1 MTKRKSVTRKKKKIS
16 KLLAVQCSQCSTC
29 CRVPVALA
37 THHDINRLVKATGL
51 EAGKIVSLY
60 ANVDADDDDRFL
72 IRTSYGKR
80 TMGLRKVKGRCMFLS
95 DNQSCSVYNFRPMS
109 CRMFPLQVT
118 LEDDNSLHDLNV
130 QDSAHDDFSCRYRF
144 GRSRSLKDIHRI
156 AVSDFLEQDSYLK
169 KVEEWN
175 ARSQK
180 GKKQELLEF
189 LGCNGSP

>member
-1 MTKRKSVTRKKKKIS
+1 MHKKKKIS
-16 KLLAVQCSQCSTC
+16 KLLAVECAQCSTC

-37 THHDINRLVKATGL
+37 THHDINRLIKATGL

-80 TMGLRKVKGRCMFLS
+80 TMGLRKAKGRCIFLS
-95 DNQSCSVYNFRPMS
+95 DDQTCSVYDSRPMS

-118 LEDDNSLHDLNV
+118 LEEDNSLHDLNV
-130 QDSAHDDFSCRYRF
+130 QDSAHDDFKCRYQF
-144 GRSRSLKDIHRI
+144 GRRRLLKEIHQI

-175 ARSQK
+175 ARFHK

-189 LGCNGSP
+189 LGCDAPP